1 MQVNI
6 LEAKNRLSELV
17 KSAQAGEEVIIANRG
32 QPVVRLSPIE
42 AYGKEAPPINSGAA
56 LSMWLQARRVRV
68 PMRDDDEIE
77 AYVQENRDA
86 WD

>member
-42 AYGKEAPPINSGAA
+42 VGDTEAAPVNSGAA
-56 LSMWLQARRVRV
+56 LSAWLQARPVRG
-68 PMRDDDEIE
+68 PMLKDEEIE
-77 AYVQENRDA
+77 AYVQRNRDA

>member
-17 KSAQAGEEVIIANRG
+17 KCAQAGEEVIIANRG
-32 QPVVRLSPIE
+32 QPAARLVPSETPQTS
-42 AYGKEAPPINSGAA
+42 EAPRGNGAA
-56 LSMWLQARRVRV
+56 LSAWLSSRPPHLYARSH
-68 PMRDDDEIE
+68 DDIE
-77 AYVQENRDA
+77 ADIREMRAA